1 MGRGLHIQRVITRLA
16 LSYLAVLVVLLVGI
30 DIVAYLY
37 LAHAE
42 RDVMQPILGLPEGR
56 AAYAAAMRRIAL
68 RLALADIP
76 LLLIAGGVSYALAAV
91 SVRPLE
97 RAREREA
104 QFAADAAHELRTP
117 LARITALAQRARAEG
132 DADGAAF
139 GAIESIALDASRTVG
154 DLLTLVREERVDPRL
169 AEPLELGALARRITR
184 ERADERIVI
193 TVDAPAEVW
202 ITADERR
209 MLRLLE
215 NLLDNAQRHARSAV
229 AIRVSADA
237 RGGALTV
244 EDDGA
249 GVPSAL
255 RERIFE
261 RFVRAADDGG
271 GTGLGLPICRAI
283 ARAHGGDVTLEN
295 GNRFVAR
302 FPLDA

>member
-1 MGRGLHIQRVITRLA
+1 VGRGLHIQRVITRLA

-169 AEPLELGALARRITR
+169 AE
-184 ERADERIVI
+184 
-193 TVDAPAEVW
+193 
-202 ITADERR
+202 
-209 MLRLLE
+209 

-229 AIRVSADA
+229 TIRVSADA